1 MLYDSL
7 TKDPVCPEETVEWL
21 NLQQLLLLSIAT
33 SIDAL
38 AVGIPF
44 AILQTDIL
52 YADSLI
58 GFVTA
63 LLSLLAVIIGN

>member
-1 MLYDSL
+1 MG
-7 TKDPVCPEETVEWL
+7 WL
-21 NLQQLLLLSIAT
+21 NLQQLPLLSIAT

-52 YADSLI
+52 YPNSLI